1 MRIVLQ
7 CLHLRQLPY
16 RTNTFQQGAS
26 LPWMIMH
33 KCDQVANSTRRL
45 AVGRG
50 PFTPWPWNMGQ
61 PVTLVC
67 HFFLFFSKTLGP
79 RPEQKV
85 QGVLRG
91 QLLKSLFSTIL
102 GSSSLSK
109 KQNIESESPLT
120 QCWIYLLLEGVT
132 LKDMCWGRIC
142 LPPNVLHLQI
152 GDPVPSLSSLPL
164 FPVGKHC
171 LEAHSRPL
179 RMVVW

>member
-109 KQNIESESPLT
+109 KQNIESESPHFFPHQLEV
-120 QCWIYLLLEGVT
+120 LLLEPQA
-132 LKDMCWGRIC
+132 C
-142 LPPNVLHLQI
+142 LQPT
-152 GDPVPSLSSLPL
+152 G
-164 FPVGKHC
+164 
-171 LEAHSRPL
+171 L
-179 RMVVW
+179 RCRSHHPENLLLWEEVVAWNSYPEI